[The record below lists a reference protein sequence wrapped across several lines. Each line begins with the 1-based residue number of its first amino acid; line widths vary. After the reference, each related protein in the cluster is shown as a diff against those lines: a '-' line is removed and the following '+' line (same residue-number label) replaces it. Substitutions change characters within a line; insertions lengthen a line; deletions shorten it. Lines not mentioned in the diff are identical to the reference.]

1 MEVLSDLKISH
12 QTIVPVCPIGRAD
25 REMML
30 DKESYKN
37 FIYDM
42 HLKVKEL
49 IEKGTTTNF
58 QIRPVFGARELFEG
72 LKNTSFETLS
82 MKYSCE
88 ALQNTMEIQPNG
100 DVVPCSFLSLP
111 IGNVREKSLIEIWKD
126 SEANKLRGL
135 FENNKSY

>member
-1 MEVLSDLKISH
+1 MKIIRIMSIVQIAAIKNFQKHGIEVRVQTTLTKDNTKDLLDLMEVLSDLKISH

-42 HLKVKEL
+42 HLKVKDL

-72 LKNTSFETLS
+72 LKNTSF
-82 MKYSCE
+82 
-88 ALQNTMEIQPNG
+88 
-100 DVVPCSFLSLP
+100 
-111 IGNVREKSLIEIWKD
+111 
-126 SEANKLRGL
+126 
-135 FENNKSY
+135 